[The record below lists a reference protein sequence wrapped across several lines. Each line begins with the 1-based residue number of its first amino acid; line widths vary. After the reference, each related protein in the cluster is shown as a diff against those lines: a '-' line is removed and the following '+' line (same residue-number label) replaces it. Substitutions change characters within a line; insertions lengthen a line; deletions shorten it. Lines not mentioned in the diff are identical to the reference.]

1 MNKLTKY
8 GVSALCGSLAA
19 VASANAGELAVTG
32 GADVTWTSLSGTN
45 TGNPLGIGSN
55 YGMSGSG
62 ELDNGWSVGLSIAMT
77 NANAYSNTSVTVG
90 IPSIGDVKLN
100 QGGSGTG
107 IQRLDD
113 ITPTVWEEADG
124 AGLSLGATKIS
135 GTSAGATIE
144 VTPTAIMPAGL
155 TAVFAYSPDADG
167 SSSTSDKGV
176 GGVSGPKGAGWDLTL
191 QANSELLGVEG
202 LEIYAGMSQVDNYQN
217 STTISGDNDET
228 VVGIKYAMGSFTAG
242 WQQTEDDTGNASTN
256 TNYENTSYG
265 ITFSV
270 NDDLSIGYG
279 HVESDRSSTTGVS
292 SEADSFQ
299 VAYTMGGASFRIAE
313 VQADNIGYVAT
324 DDRDATII
332 SMGLAF

>member
-1 MNKLTKY
+1 
-8 GVSALCGSLAA
+8 
-19 VASANAGELAVTG
+19 
-32 GADVTWTSLSGTN
+32 
-45 TGNPLGIGSN
+45 
-55 YGMSGSG
+55 MSGSG

-144 VTPTAIMPAGL
+144 VTPTAYMPAGL

-176 GGVSGPKGAGWDLTL
+176 GGDSGPKGAGWDLTL

-202 LEIYAGMSQVDNYQN
+202 LEIYAGMSEVDNYQN
-217 STTISGDNDET
+217 SSTISGDNSET

-242 WQQTEDDTGNASTN
+242 WQ
-256 TNYENTSYG
+256 
-265 ITFSV
+265 
-270 NDDLSIGYG
+270 
-279 HVESDRSSTTGVS
+279 
-292 SEADSFQ
+292 
-299 VAYTMGGASFRIAE
+299 
-313 VQADNIGYVAT
+313 
-324 DDRDATII
+324 
-332 SMGLAF
+332 